1 MGMELVAVE
10 SLEERRLGGFQFS
23 SLFFRTP
30 GPAGGQSS
38 RLFDMHDLIHAGV
51 RFASIQGGF
60 ADLFPTVSSTHPST
74 LMKKKT
80 DVVSGLVSEEH
91 PFHQA
96 LTQPG
101 KAKKHRYERR
111 KVRSILKVGD
121 WGEEIE
127 YEDAS

>member
-1 MGMELVAVE
+1 MYELN
-10 SLEERRLGGFQFS
+10 
-23 SLFFRTP
+23 
-30 GPAGGQSS
+30 
-38 RLFDMHDLIHAGV
+38 HAGEWL
-51 RFASIQGGF
+51 ASSQGGF
-60 ADLFPTVSSTHPST
+60 AAISPTVSSAHPLT

-96 LTQPG
+96 QTQPG
-101 KAKKHRYERR
+101 KAKQHRYERR

-127 YEDAS
+127 HEEAS